1 MLTLADVAEVGTA
14 EIPAQWTP
22 SLTVL
27 AAETGLS
34 KRTVQRHLD
43 VLEDEGWIK
52 RDRPDKKAQ
61 WFGERV
67 RYTLLCPVVTESTP
81 LASERREG
89 MDTETRVWSESHGG
103 VVTESTTYGHSDHPN
118 QILTSSDLG
127 ETSSPTKHQDALF
140 DVEAP
145 ETGQDANTGLVLADW
160 IDFLKTKNIELPDRV
175 RGQYAKYIN
184 NAVKQKFSE
193 RTIKQ
198 ALARMFDR
206 DQHGSPSQLE
216 NFIADVQKA
225 PAAKQPSGPKSTAPD
240 LIPAAEKCEHRRR
253 AATCGLCRAA
263 QIGGNDAA

>member
-52 RDRPDKKAQ
+52 RDRPSKKLQ

-67 RYTLLCPVVTESTP
+67 RYTLLCPVAIDAIP
-81 LASERREG
+81 LKLKSQGG

-127 ETSSPTKHQDALF
+127 EPSSPPEEQDALF
-140 DVEAP
+140 DAP
-145 ETGQDANTGLVLADW
+145 EQKANAGRILADW
-160 IDFLKTKNIELPDRV
+160 IDFLKDKDITLTKRV
-175 RGQYAKYIN
+175 KGHYAKTI
-184 NAVKQKFSE
+184 ASVIDQGFTE
-193 RTIKQ
+193 RTIKH
-198 ALARMFDR
+198 ALNRMLER
-206 DQHGSPSQLE
+206 DQHGSPAQLE
-216 NFIADVQKA
+216 NFIVDVQKKPNA
-225 PAAKQPSGPKSTAPD
+225 PVPSGPRSTAPD
-240 LIPAAEKCEHRRR
+240 KIPAAEKCSHRQR
-253 AATCGLCRAA
+253 ASTCGLCRAERM
-263 QIGGNDAA
+263 GGGS